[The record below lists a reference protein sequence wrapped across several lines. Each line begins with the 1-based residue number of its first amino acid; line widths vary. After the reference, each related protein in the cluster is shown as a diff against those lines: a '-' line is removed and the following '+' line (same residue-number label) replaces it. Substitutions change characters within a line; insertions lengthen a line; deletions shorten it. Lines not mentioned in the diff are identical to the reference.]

1 MLETLSRGFR
11 NARLKLQG
19 RAVLTEEN
27 VAEALRDVRVSL
39 LEADVELGVLREF
52 LEIVRTRA
60 VGEVVPLRAGRGTDA
75 FRVTPA
81 DHFVKICHDELV
93 ALMGAEEGRLD
104 LATRPAAV
112 MMVGL
117 QGSGKTTTAG
127 KIARNLLKEGKR
139 PMLVAADV
147 YRPAAV
153 DQLMTICRKVGV
165 PVFYIK
171 GQDPVT
177 MCDFAMAQARSVG
190 RDVVIFDTAGRLAID
205 EALMGE
211 LERIRERTRPANV
224 LFVCDAMIGQ
234 DAVRTA
240 AAFDRR
246 LDFTG
251 FVLTKLDGDARGGA
265 ALSIRKVT
273 GKPILFVG
281 MGEGLDRLEPFRAEG
296 LAGRILGMGDVVG
309 LMRDFESAVDR
320 QQAEADA
327 QKMLAGEFT
336 FDTFTNQLLAIRKM
350 GSLRDVVGKMPI
362 LSDLMD
368 QIPAEALDDRELNRV
383 EAIVRSMTRQERLQ
397 PDVINESRIRRIS
410 RGSGRAVVE
419 VRALYDRFL
428 VARRAM
434 RQIGQASGL
443 FGSVKQARRAR
454 RMFGSVPGLDPSAL
468 PAGLGGEEEAGVSP
482 EEKIARRR
490 KLQEAR
496 KARKRGRR

>member
-11 NARLKLQG
+11 SARLKLQG
-19 RAVLTEEN
+19 RTVLTEEN
-27 VAEALRDVRVSL
+27 IAEALRDVRVSL
-39 LEADVELGVLREF
+39 LEADVELGVVREF
-52 LEIVRTRA
+52 LDAVRTRS
-60 VGEVVPLRAGRGTDA
+60 VGEVVPLRAGRGDGA

-104 LATRPAAV
+104 LSERPAAV

-127 KIARNLLKEGKR
+127 KIARNLIKEGKR
-139 PMLVAADV
+139 PLLVAADI

-153 DQLMTICRKVGV
+153 DQLMTIGRRVGV
-165 PVFYIK
+165 PVFFIK
-171 GQDPVT
+171 GQDPVAL
-177 MCDFAMAQARSVG
+177 CELAMTQARSVG

-205 EALMGE
+205 ETLMIE
-211 LERIRERTRPANV
+211 LERIRERTEPANV

-246 LDFTG
+246 LNFTG

-265 ALSIRKVT
+265 ALSIRRVT

-309 LMRDFESAVDR
+309 LMRDFENAVDR

-327 QKMLAGEFT
+327 QKMLAGDFT

-362 LSDLMD
+362 LSDLVD
-368 QIPAEALDDRELNRV
+368 QLPEEALDDRELNRV
-383 EAIVRSMTRQERLQ
+383 EAIVQSMTRQERLQ
-397 PDVINESRIRRIS
+397 PDLINESRIRRIA
-410 RGSGRAVVE
+410 RGSGRSVVE
-419 VRALYDRFL
+419 VKALYDRFL
-428 VARRAM
+428 VARQAM
-434 RQIGQASGL
+434 RQLGRASGL
-443 FGSVKQARRAR
+443 FGSLKQVRKAR
-454 RMFGSVPGLDPSAL
+454 RMLGSVPGLDPGAFPAAL
-468 PAGLGGEEEAGVSP
+468 EADEENALSP

-490 KLQEAR
+490 MLQEAR
-496 KARKRGRR
+496 KARRRGRR